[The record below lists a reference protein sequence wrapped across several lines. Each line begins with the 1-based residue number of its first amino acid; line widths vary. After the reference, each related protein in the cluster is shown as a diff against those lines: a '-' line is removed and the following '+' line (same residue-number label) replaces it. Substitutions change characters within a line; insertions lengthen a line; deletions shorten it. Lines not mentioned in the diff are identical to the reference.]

1 MSGPLLKLTKAQRE
15 RIAREL
21 RRGEIVLW
29 AAQPRWTS
37 ALPAAAL
44 KLAFGLFVG
53 GFVLIWEGA
62 ALAFFWDAFF
72 GANRSKTPPALAA
85 VMTLFGLPF
94 VLIALAGLWSPVRLL
109 REARAT
115 LYAVT
120 TQRLLVLVGDAG
132 GRTQSILPAGIR
144 RIDRRSFP
152 WLGEML
158 TVTHGIEPDS
168 EGDRVESTW
177 LNGLDDAGPAEAALR
192 ALAAAPAS
200 GPPPTGAP
208 RPA

>member
-1 MSGPLLKLTKAQRE
+1 MPGPLLKLQRAQRE
-15 RIAREL
+15 QIAREL

-29 AAQPRWTS
+29 AGRPRWTS

-62 ALAFFWDAFF
+62 ALGFFWDAVF
-72 GANRSKTPPALAA
+72 GANRSRTPPALAA
-85 VMTLFGLPF
+85 IFALFGLPF
-94 VLIALAGLWSPVRLL
+94 VLVALAGLWSPVKTL

-120 TQRLLVLVGDAG
+120 TQRLLVLVGAPG
-132 GRTQSILPAGIR
+132 GRTQSILPAGVR
-144 RIDRRSFP
+144 RIDRRSAPVF
-152 WLGEML
+152 GGML
-158 TVTHGIEPDS
+158 TLTHGTETDP
-168 EGDRVESTW
+168 EGDKVETTW
-177 LNGLDDAGPAEAALR
+177 LYGLDDAVGAEAALR
-192 ALAAAPAS
+192 SMASLPAPGSAPA
-200 GPPPTGAP
+200 GAP